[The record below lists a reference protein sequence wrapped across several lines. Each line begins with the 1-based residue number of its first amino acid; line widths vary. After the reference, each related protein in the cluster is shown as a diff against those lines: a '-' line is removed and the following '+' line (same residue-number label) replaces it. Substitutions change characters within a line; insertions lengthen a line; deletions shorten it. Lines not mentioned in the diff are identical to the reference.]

1 MAITDVWAVFTD
13 WTTTGQ
19 IKDRSRAMHAQIR
32 QMQRKKKVFKA
43 QGVYRTQCSPVQP
56 MAGEQG
62 MQLDWTK
69 PGVKPSADR

>member
-1 MAITDVWAVFTD
+1 
-13 WTTTGQ
+13 
-19 IKDRSRAMHAQIR
+19 MHAQIR

-43 QGVYRTQCSPVQP
+43 QGVYRTHCSPVQP
-56 MAGEQG
+56 TAGEQG